1 MINFRNHIFK
11 TLVPVTAILCGLG
24 IFGLLFGFIG
34 GIFIDQLI
42 INYRRKN
49 NLKDFF
55 INPENKDRTEKLQN
69 NPEKHKLTAAAAA
82 AIIRK
87 ECSGDPAR
95 IEILAAAFP
104 QIFPEAEQ
112 HCIETLL
119 ETNNIDYAAL
129 SVFFNRTAS
138 EEQKRRMKLLSDTCV
153 IFQPDKAST
162 DEDYAVL
169 GLSPDS
175 SKTEVRKIYLK
186 LAAQF
191 HPDKADGL
199 SDEQKKISEDAFKR
213 IAESYG
219 RIISQQ

>member
-1 MINFRNHIFK
+1 M
-11 TLVPVTAILCGLG
+11 G

-42 INYRRKN
+42 INYRRKKD
-49 NLKDFF
+49 LKNFF
-55 INPENKDRTEKLQN
+55 INPENKDRTEKPQK
-69 NPEKHKLTAAAAA
+69 NPDLNRLTAAAAA
-82 AIIRK
+82 AIIRR

-95 IEILAAAFP
+95 IEILTAAFP

-119 ETNNIDYAAL
+119 ETDNIDYAAL
-129 SVFFNRTAS
+129 SAFFSRSAS
-138 EEQKRRMKLLSDTCV
+138 EEQKRRLKLLSDTCG

-175 SKTEVRKIYLK
+175 SKAEVRKVYLK

-191 HPDKADGL
+191 HPDRADGL

-213 IAESYG
+213 IAEAYG
-219 RIISQQ
+219 RIISQK